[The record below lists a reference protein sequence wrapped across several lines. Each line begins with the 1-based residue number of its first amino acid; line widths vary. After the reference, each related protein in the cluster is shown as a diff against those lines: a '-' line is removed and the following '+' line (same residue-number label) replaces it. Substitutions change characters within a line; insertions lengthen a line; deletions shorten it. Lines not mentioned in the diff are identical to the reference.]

1 MPRRSHAVATA
12 AAASISLLATSAAAE
27 CRVHAPAGHAHCF
40 QLGSGAQTAASKED
54 CGHLCLAETAC
65 SWIYSS
71 TGDFGTDCRL
81 CGRLDDSVDLDDVV
95 GKMYS
100 RECFHWGPQS
110 APPPSPLSMSSL
122 IGGFCASLVIFGLP
136 ALIYARR
143 SCREANKIAV
153 AQAPEPEDPE
163 LVRARQAARAR
174 ARMRMAARTVIH
186 AQRAADDLQRGMLR
200 YARRSARSG

>member
-1 MPRRSHAVATA
+1 MTR
-12 AAASISLLATSAAAE
+12 
-27 CRVHAPAGHAHCF
+27 
-40 QLGSGAQTAASKED
+40 
-54 CGHLCLAETAC
+54 
-65 SWIYSS
+65 
-71 TGDFGTDCRL
+71 
-81 CGRLDDSVDLDDVV
+81 
-95 GKMYS
+95 
-100 RECFHWGPQS
+100 
-110 APPPSPLSMSSL
+110 
-122 IGGFCASLVIFGLP
+122 SLVIFGLP

-200 YARRSARSG
+200 YARRPTRPR